1 MKNNLNA
8 LIILN
13 VIVCILFFSFGSF
26 LFVLTSGVNLAVL
39 FHLRS
44 KDENDLMESKHVL
57 LILGLVDIL
66 TLKWI
71 SGAICISMFSNL
83 SNDYK
88 FKKHMIKK
96 KKEEVKVD
104 PQIRKVDILLKL
116 GVAMVFIAGFVFATT
131 GWYSLSSILK
141 IFIFL
146 VIGLGFVGL
155 SKFSEKHIKIKS
167 TIYLYWILGMSF
179 LVMMFF
185 VGGYSSLFGEFF
197 SFNGEGSLLYLS
209 FCRCSFLS

>member
-1 MKNNLNA
+1 MLYYIYNRGVYNMKNNLNA

-13 VIVCILFFSFGSF
+13 VVVCVLSFGLGLAF
-26 LFVLTSGVNLAVL
+26 FVLTAVANLGVL

-44 KDENDLMESKHVL
+44 KNEEDLMENKHVL
-57 LILGLVDIL
+57 FILGLIDIL

-88 FKKHMIKK
+88 YKKHMIK

-116 GVAMVFIAGFVFATT
+116 GVVMVFIAGFVFATT
-131 GWYSLSSILK
+131 GWYSLYIPS
-141 IFIFL
+141 
-146 VIGLGFVGL
+146 
-155 SKFSEKHIKIKS
+155 
-167 TIYLYWILGMSF
+167 
-179 LVMMFF
+179 
-185 VGGYSSLFGEFF
+185 
-197 SFNGEGSLLYLS
+197 
-209 FCRCSFLS
+209 